1 MSNIAI
7 ILPPDLEAETEEYAI
22 VTWLKRP
29 GDPVRKGET
38 LVIVQAEKVSFELP
52 APADGT
58 LTDILVPQGAVA
70 KGGEVLARMDAV
82 ETSTKA
88 EVEAPL
94 AESAP
99 PATSTPVRAS
109 PIAKR
114 LAREHGVDLA
124 RIQGSGSGG
133 RITEKDVRA
142 VIGAR
147 PAVPIEAPPA
157 APKPVRAS
165 PVAKRL
171 AREQGVDLAQ
181 VQGSGA
187 GGRITE
193 KDVRAAIEA
202 RTPAPPVAPEIRPAE
217 EAEETRET
225 GESRPLAGM
234 RAAIARRMHASL
246 QEMAQLTLFTEAD
259 VTELV
264 DLRRR
269 LKAAAAETAPV
280 TYTDL
285 LVRAAALALR
295 QHPNVNITLED
306 GRIRQLSH
314 VHVGLAVGLD
324 DGLVVPVLRDA
335 DRKTPAE
342 LARLRVQLVERARS
356 GQLTSEEM
364 NGGTF
369 TVTNLGMFDIDGF
382 TPIVNPPEAAILGV
396 GRVVEKVV
404 VHQGKIAQRWMM
416 TLSLTIDHRLVDG
429 APGAAF
435 LQTIKGLLETPG
447 PLAEG
452 ME

>member
-1 MSNIAI
+1 MSNLAI
-7 ILPPDLEAETEEYAI
+7 VLPPDLEAETEEYAI

-52 APADGT
+52 APADGK
-58 LTDILVPQGAVA
+58 LTEILVPQGAVV
-70 KGGEVLARMDAV
+70 KSGEVLARVDAV
-82 ETSTKA
+82 EAPVESEVDASSTL
-88 EVEAPL
+88 P
-94 AESAP
+94 AP
-99 PATSTPVRAS
+99 PAAPTSLRAS

-114 LAREHGVDLA
+114 LAREHGIDLTQVQA
-124 RIQGSGSGG
+124 SGTGG

-142 VIGAR
+142 VIDAR
-147 PAVPIEAPPA
+147 SVAQTEAPPA
-157 APKPVRAS
+157 TSKPVRAS

-171 AREQGVDLAQ
+171 AREQGIDLTQ

-193 KDVRAAIEA
+193 KDIRTFMAAGVDASPSVPDTQAAGE
-202 RTPAPPVAPEIRPAE
+202 EIQ
-217 EAEETRET
+217 ETDD
-225 GESRPLAGM
+225 SRPLAGM

-264 DLRRR
+264 DLRQR
-269 LKAAAAETAPV
+269 LKAAAPETAPV

-285 LVRAAALALR
+285 LMRAAALALR
-295 QHPNVNITLED
+295 QHPNVNVTLEG
-306 GRIRQLSH
+306 GRIHRLPH
-314 VHVGLAVGLD
+314 IHIGLAVGLV

-342 LARLRVQLVERARS
+342 LARLRVRLVERARS
-356 GQLTSEEM
+356 GQLTNEEM
-364 NGGTF
+364 SGGTF

-382 TPIVNPPEAAILGV
+382 TPIINPPEAAILGV

-404 VHQGKIAQRWMM
+404 VHRGKIAQRSMM

-435 LQTIKGLLETPG
+435 LQTVKGLLEEPDR
-447 PLAEG
+447 LVEG
-452 ME
+452 A